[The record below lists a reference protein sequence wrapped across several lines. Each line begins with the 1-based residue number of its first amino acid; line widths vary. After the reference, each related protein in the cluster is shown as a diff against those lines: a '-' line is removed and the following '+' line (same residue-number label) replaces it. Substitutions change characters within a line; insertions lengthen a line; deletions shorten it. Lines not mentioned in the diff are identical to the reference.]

1 MVSNIYSWVEKKM
14 YCDEQGIKYLHG
26 VECYLTK
33 SLTDNDGAKVRDN
46 YHTILIAKNYDGVME
61 INRLCSLASQ
71 PDHFYYKPRL
81 TFDEFLAISD
91 NVIKI
96 SACLASPLNKM
107 RKGDIDVDE
116 RLLEAYDYYEIQP
129 HINSDEQKEYNL
141 WLVKMAKKY
150 GKPLIA
156 GTDTHSLN
164 QYKAECRTIL
174 QLAKKIEFA
183 SEDKFDLT
191 YKSYDELVDMFS
203 KQGVLDEQTYLEAI
217 NNTNVMADS
226 VEPFELDTSLKYP
239 ILYDTNL
246 TQHTDSQHQHTA
258 NRYIYFQDIPEWH
271 FPHRHNQNQ
280 QINQLVIL
288 IGCYFH
294 SKGYDLYTA
303 NQCNSK

>member
-14 YCDEQGIKYLHG
+14 YCDEQGIKYCHG

-107 RKGDIDVDE
+107 RKGDIDIDE
-116 RLLEAYDYYEIQP
+116 RLLAAYDYYEIQP
-129 HINSDEQKEYNL
+129 HINSDEQKEYNV
-141 WLVKMAKKY
+141 WLVKMSEKY
-150 GKPLIA
+150 SKPLIA

-226 VEPFELDTSLKYP
+226 VEPFELDTSLK
-239 ILYDTNL
+239 
-246 TQHTDSQHQHTA
+246 
-258 NRYIYFQDIPEWH
+258 
-271 FPHRHNQNQ
+271 
-280 QINQLVIL
+280 
-288 IGCYFH
+288 
-294 SKGYDLYTA
+294 
-303 NQCNSK
+303 